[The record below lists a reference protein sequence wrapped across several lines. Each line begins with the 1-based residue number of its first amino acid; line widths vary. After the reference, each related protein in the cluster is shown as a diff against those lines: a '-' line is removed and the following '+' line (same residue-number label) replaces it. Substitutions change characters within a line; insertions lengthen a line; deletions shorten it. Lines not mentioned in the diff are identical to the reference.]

1 MLISE
6 VVAHLE
12 AIRAELGDLEV
23 EAYAYG
29 DITTYPVEVPEVS
42 QERGGRSFV
51 LVSGG

>member
-12 AIRAELGDLEV
+12 AIRAERGDLEV
-23 EAYAYG
+23 EAFAYG
-29 DITTYPVEVPEVS
+29 DIVSYPVEVPEVH

-51 LVSGG
+51 LVAGG